1 MPLVLGDAS
10 KCQLG
15 SDRVCNAIPIWLPG
29 DAKLAAKE
37 LAANPLGG
45 ELLERKSYRGCKL
58 WRQKKL
64 AAK

>member
-15 SDRVCNAIPIWLPG
+15 SDQACNAIPIWLLG

-45 ELLERKSYRGCKL
+45 ELFQRNSHRGCKL
-58 WRQKKL
+58 GRGKKL